1 MVHLRGGSSGYSP
14 SLFTIW
20 CRILFFYHHS
30 WCSIFW
36 AERRNTLLRHYFQLV
51 TFCVQCPT
59 HCLTYSLTSA
69 VILMQGT
76 QYYILPSL
84 VQFSYSLLPN
94 TLLSVFGYLYQI
106 HCCRRQWK
114 VDRGHINL
122 FCSWLQDNDSSDKAL
137 MMLLIM
143 MRIVRIIRRIM
154 MMIMSVCLFCPVT
167 SLTKPPVTKQC
178 KSSTPA
184 FTLLL
189 LKKTATY
196 KTCLL
201 HTFISQDFH
210 APPPDLS

>member
-30 WCSIFW
+30 WCSIFR

-84 VQFSYSLLPN
+84 LVHFSYSLVPN
-94 TLLSVFGYLYQI
+94 TLLSTSIWLSQHSKYTVVGVSGKLIEDTLTCSEAGYKTMT
-106 HCCRRQWK
+106 R
-114 VDRGHINL
+114 
-122 FCSWLQDNDSSDKAL
+122 
-137 MMLLIM
+137 
-143 MRIVRIIRRIM
+143 
-154 MMIMSVCLFCPVT
+154 
-167 SLTKPPVTKQC
+167 VTK
-178 KSSTPA
+178 
-184 FTLLL
+184 
-189 LKKTATY
+189 
-196 KTCLL
+196 
-201 HTFISQDFH
+201 H
-210 APPPDLS
+210 

>member
-30 WCSIFW
+30 WCSIFR

-84 VQFSYSLLPN
+84 VQFSYSLVPNTLLSASIWLSLPN
-94 TLLSVFGYLYQI
+94 TLLSTSIWLSQHSKYTVVGVSGKLIEDTLTCSAAGYKTMT
-106 HCCRRQWK
+106 R
-114 VDRGHINL
+114 
-122 FCSWLQDNDSSDKAL
+122 
-137 MMLLIM
+137 
-143 MRIVRIIRRIM
+143 
-154 MMIMSVCLFCPVT
+154 
-167 SLTKPPVTKQC
+167 VTK
-178 KSSTPA
+178 
-184 FTLLL
+184 
-189 LKKTATY
+189 
-196 KTCLL
+196 
-201 HTFISQDFH
+201 H
-210 APPPDLS
+210 